1 MTEKFNCFISNK
13 HVGVMTFLPD
23 GNITMDWDDEAQLS
37 KLALMTK
44 KMTPL
49 KTTDDILAFIGE
61 RVGPPE
67 QPGMSVWRSMIG
79 CNLRTPTVE
88 VFKAD
93 HGRSINDTFHIE
105 RIEE

>member
-1 MTEKFNCFISNK
+1 MTESFNCFLSKK
-13 HVGVMTFLPD
+13 HIGIMTFFPN
-23 GNITMDWDDEAQLS
+23 GEITMQWDDESQLS
-37 KLALMTK
+37 KLALMMK
-44 KMTPL
+44 KLTPL

-88 VFKAD
+88 VCKAD

-105 RIEE
+105 KIEE